1 MAQEKTKKKRSRLF
15 LWILLA
21 VLAVLVAAA
30 IIRQKSQ
37 PKGEEVEMEAA
48 QRRTITEKVAASGKI
63 FPEKEVKISSDV
75 SGEIVEL
82 LVEEG
87 DSVKA
92 GQLLA
97 KIDPDAYISG
107 VERGEASVNNA
118 KAQVAGS
125 LSQQENARAQVEQ
138 MKAQMENARRI
149 HARNIKLKEEGI
161 ISEAD
166 FESTQASLEVAQA
179 NYNAAEASLKSA
191 EQNSEAAR
199 YSMKSAEAS
208 LKELRTSLQ
217 RTSIFAPVEGV
228 VSMLN
233 VEQGERVVGTIQMAG
248 TEMMRIAN
256 LSNME
261 VQVEVTENDILKV
274 ALGDKAEIEVDA
286 YLDRKFY
293 GTVSEI
299 ANSAANAATTTSLTS
314 EQVTNFVV
322 KIRIDPSSY
331 QDLLDKGVDYAF
343 RPGMSASVDIL
354 TNTVEN
360 ALSIPIQAVTTR
372 DITKPREG
380 KEEVQKPEVVVES
393 DENKPKKEDV
403 ELDEVVF
410 VVKGDTVALAKV
422 ETGVQDDE
430 YIYIKSGLE
439 DGDVVVTGPY
449 RTVSKK
455 LASGMEVRKKEDKPD
470 TKK

>member
-1 MAQEKTKKKRSRLF
+1 
-15 LWILLA
+15 
-21 VLAVLVAAA
+21 
-30 IIRQKSQ
+30 
-37 PKGEEVEMEAA
+37 
-48 QRRTITEKVAASGKI
+48 
-63 FPEKEVKISSDV
+63 
-75 SGEIVEL
+75 
-82 LVEEG
+82 
-87 DSVKA
+87 
-92 GQLLA
+92 
-97 KIDPDAYISG
+97 
-107 VERGEASVNNA
+107 
-118 KAQVAGS
+118 
-125 LSQQENARAQVEQ
+125 

>member
-1 MAQEKTKKKRSRLF
+1 MAKGKTQKKRSRLF

-21 VLAVLVAAA
+21 LLAVLVAAA
-30 IIRQKSQ
+30 IIRQRSQ
-37 PKGEEVEMEAA
+37 PKGEEVEMEKAE
-48 QRRTITEKVAASGKI
+48 RRTITEKVAASGKV

-82 LVEEG
+82 MVEEG
-87 DSVKA
+87 DSVKT

-118 KAQVAGS
+118 KAQLAGS
-125 LSQQENARAQVEQ
+125 MSQQENARAQVEQ
-138 MKAQMENARRI
+138 MKAQLENARRI
-149 HARNIKLKEEGI
+149 HERNIKLKEEGV

-166 FESTQASLEVAQA
+166 YESTQSSLEVAQA
-179 NYNAAEASLKSA
+179 NYNAAEASLKAA

-217 RTSIFAPVEGV
+217 RTSIFAPVDGV

-256 LSNME
+256 LNNME

-274 ALGDKAEIEVDA
+274 AMGDKAEIEVDA
-286 YLDRKFY
+286 YLDRTFS
-293 GTVSEI
+293 GTVTEI

-322 KIRIDPSSY
+322 KIRIDPASY
-331 QDLLDKGVDYAF
+331 QDILSKGVDYAF

-354 TNTVEN
+354 TNTVED

-393 DENKPKKEDV
+393 DENAKKDDV

-439 DGDVVVTGPY
+439 DGDMVVTGPY

-455 LASGMEVRKKEDKPD
+455 LASGMEVRKKEDKPED
-470 TKK
+470 KK